1 MDEHRTAEHP
11 VPDERGL
18 KVVALGTAAGPA
30 IRSECAGI
38 ATAIV
43 VDGAYYLVDFGL
55 GVTRAAHEAGL
66 LGESL
71 RACFVTH
78 LHSDHVAELPAY
90 LLWNWGQPVRGFTG
104 PVPILGPGSADPT
117 AGTVGLAGLVGHV
130 LRGYSYDID
139 VRIVDEGRPPLYD
152 LVDVREIDLPE
163 SAAGATG
170 ESTPA
175 MDPFLVYSDDRVR
188 VSAILVEHPPIF
200 PAFAFRFDT
209 AYGSVVV
216 SGDTTESDNMARLAA
231 DADLLVHES
240 VYLDFYRA
248 QDFAPEFLNHQ
259 LISHTTP
266 EGVGR
271 VATRAGARRV
281 VLSHLAGVATD
292 EQWTAG
298 VRAEYAGPVTV
309 ARPGTVFAV
318 DGTNTLAAA
327 PAGAAVTAST

>member
-1 MDEHRTAEHP
+1 MDDHRTTAHP
-11 VPDERGL
+11 TQDWTGL
-18 KVVALGTAAGPA
+18 KVVTLGTAAGPA

-43 VDGAYYLVDFGL
+43 VDGVHYLVDFGL
-55 GVTRAAHEAGL
+55 GITRAAHDAGL
-66 LGESL
+66 RGEDL

-90 LLWNWGQPVRGFTG
+90 LLWNWGQPVQGFTE
-104 PVPILGPGSADPT
+104 PVQILGPGSADPE
-117 AGTVGLAGLVGHV
+117 AGTVGLAGLVDHV

-152 LVDVREIDLPE
+152 LVSVEEIRLPD

-175 MDPFLVYSDDRVR
+175 MDPFVIYSDDRVR

-216 SGDTTESDNMARLAA
+216 SGDTTESRNMVRLAA
-231 DADLLVHES
+231 DTDLLIHES
-240 VYLDFYRA
+240 VYLDFYRER
-248 QDFAPEFLNHQ
+248 DFGPEFLNHQ

-271 VATRAGARRV
+271 VATQARAGRV

-298 VRAEYAGPVTV
+298 VATEYGGPVTV
-309 ARPGTVFAV
+309 ARPGTVFEV
-318 DGTNTLAAA
+318 VGTGTLM
-327 PAGAAVTAST
+327 GAAVGTSA

>member
-1 MDEHRTAEHP
+1 MDDHPTTARPAE
-11 VPDERGL
+11 DWSGL
-18 KVVALGTAAGPA
+18 KVVTLGTAAGPA

-38 ATAIV
+38 ATAVV
-43 VDGAYYLVDFGL
+43 VDGVYYLVDFGL

-66 LGESL
+66 RGQDL

-78 LHSDHVAELPAY
+78 LHSDHVAELPAF
-90 LLWNWGQPVRGFTG
+90 LLWNWGQPVDGFTE
-104 PVPILGPGSADPT
+104 PVRLVGPGSANPQ
-117 AGTVGLAGLVGHV
+117 AGAVGLAGLVDHV

-152 LVDVREIDLPE
+152 LVAVEEIGLPDT
-163 SAAGATG
+163 AAGASG
-170 ESTPA
+170 VSTPA
-175 MDPFLVYSDDRVR
+175 MDPFVVYADDRVR

-216 SGDTTESDNMARLAA
+216 SGDTTECANMVRIATGT
-231 DADLLVHES
+231 DLLIHES
-240 VYLDFYRA
+240 VYLDFFRA
-248 QDFAPEFLNHQ
+248 RDFGPEFLNHQ
-259 LISHTTP
+259 LISHTVP

-271 VATRAGARRV
+271 VATQAGARRV

-298 VRAEYAGPVTV
+298 VTAEYAGPVSV
-309 ARPGTVFAV
+309 ARPGTVFEV
-318 DGTNTLAAA
+318 TG
-327 PAGAAVTAST
+327 AGALAGAVPGASA

>member
-1 MDEHRTAEHP
+1 MVDP
-11 VPDERGL
+11 VITEPPTERWSGL
-18 KVVALGTAAGPA
+18 KVVTLGTAAGPA

-38 ATAIV
+38 ATAVV
-43 VDGAYYLVDFGL
+43 VDGVYYLVDFGL

-66 LGESL
+66 RGEDL

-90 LLWNWGQPVRGFTG
+90 LLWNWGQPVQGFTE
-104 PVPILGPGSADPT
+104 PVQILGPGSADPE
-117 AGTVGLAGLVGHV
+117 AGAIGLAGLVDHV

-152 LVDVREIDLPE
+152 LISVEEIGLPD
-163 SAAGATG
+163 SAAGASG

-175 MDPFLVYSDDRVR
+175 MDPFVVYADDRVR

-216 SGDTTESDNMARLAA
+216 SGDTTESDNMVRIAA
-231 DADLLVHES
+231 GADLLVHES
-240 VYLDFYRA
+240 VFLDFYRA
-248 QDFAPEFLNHQ
+248 LDFGPEFLNHQ

-298 VRAEYAGPVTV
+298 VAAEYDGPVTV
-309 ARPGTVFAV
+309 ARPGTVFEV
-318 DGTNTLAAA
+318 VGSGTLA
-327 PAGAAVTAST
+327 PATAGTSA